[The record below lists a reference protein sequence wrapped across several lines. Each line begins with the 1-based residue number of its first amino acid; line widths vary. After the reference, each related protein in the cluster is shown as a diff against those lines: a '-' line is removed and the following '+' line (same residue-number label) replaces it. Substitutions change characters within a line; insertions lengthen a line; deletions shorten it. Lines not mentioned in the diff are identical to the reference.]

1 MSEMHTCE
9 WCGKAFKS
17 ADGLEWHDRAHM
29 REAGLVVDL
38 GRGWA
43 GVAMSTMELPG
54 EYLVVLPS
62 AIQDTFTDA
71 ENFEVIKREMD
82 SLKGIIE
89 AIKRWREVQSRG
101 ALREAHPEERPN

>member
-1 MSEMHTCE
+1 MSDTLTCR
-9 WCGKAFKS
+9 WCGKTFRTV
-17 ADGLEWHDRAHM
+17 DGLEWHDRAHM
-29 REAGLVVDL
+29 REAGFVVDL
-38 GRGWA
+38 RPGWA

-101 ALREAHPEERPN
+101 ALREAHPE